1 MKKIYLIPT
10 LIFYTIQVSTAQLSM
25 EVYDIFQNKC
35 MSCHSNANQ
44 QGGLDL
50 EGSGSNVALKALDVY
65 NNIVGK
71 TPNTNTHAITEGYQ
85 YIYKGRPDLSYIF
98 RKINGTFEPSII
110 LDSNLEGDQMPLSQP
125 ELTDIEKELI
135 RQWILLGAP
144 WQNNDANLA
153 TDYVDQIPALVLQW
167 KWISKLS
174 KWSSSSTR
182 SV

>member
-98 RKINGTFEPSII
+98 RKINGTGWKNSQASSTVMSKTSLIDF
-110 LDSNLEGDQMPLSQP
+110 PLY
-125 ELTDIEKELI
+125 L
-135 RQWILLGAP
+135 
-144 WQNNDANLA
+144 
-153 TDYVDQIPALVLQW
+153 
-167 KWISKLS
+167 ISKVSLLN
-174 KWSSSSTR
+174 R
-182 SV
+182 LP